1 MQVYNVFFFFFL
13 FIFSRFTMDN
23 IGQFFF
29 LRFCYKFKGEIY
41 EVINILHPH
50 YSSSYFLLW
59 TTFFIFFK
67 NLL

>member
-23 IGQFFF
+23 IGQIFF

-50 YSSSYFLLW
+50 YSSSYF
-59 TTFFIFFK
+59 FIMDNILYLF
-67 NLL
+67 